1 MKVTR
6 LFLLF
11 LLPGWVSAQA
21 TEPEISQAAK
31 PAFKRID
38 QTLDVG
44 LATNGDFTTVAL
56 AVNRLHSLWQARRF
70 RIGYG
75 LRFTSAFGT
84 NTNYR
89 TAPASLVK
97 GPGGE
102 SVLGLFVKNIEEHID
117 TLRLAKT
124 QANSLNISLNLEYAI
139 SRRLDAGFNIDVIGF
154 TVGPNQSGTFLANS
168 PVRSPLSGSVQD
180 AKLTPFNILL
190 GDQSDRGSLNSEGYV
205 RYRFSNRISLRGG
218 IRFIVHEYT
227 TQRKLTFENDRFRS
241 SNASGLLAIAYHL

>member
-1 MKVTR
+1 MKT
-6 LFLLF
+6 FQLL
-11 LLPGWVSAQA
+11 LIIILPGWVSAQ
-21 TEPEISQAAK
+21 TIGQPAA
-31 PAFKRID
+31 KRID
-38 QTLDVG
+38 QTLDAGVS
-44 LATNGDFTTVAL
+44 TNGEFTTAAL
-56 AVNRLHSLWQARRF
+56 SINRLHGLWQSRRF

-102 SVLGLFVKNIEEHID
+102 SVLGLFVKNIEDNID
-117 TLRLAKT
+117 TLRLPKT
-124 QANSLNISLNLEYAI
+124 QANSLNVSLNLEYAI
-139 SRRLDAGFNIDVIGF
+139 SRRVNVGFNIDVIGF
-154 TVGPNQSGTFLANS
+154 TFGPNQAGTFLANS
-168 PVRSPLSGSVQD
+168 PVRSSLSGTVQD
-180 AKLTPFNILL
+180 AKLTSFNILL

-205 RYRFSNRISLRGG
+205 RYRFSDRISLRGG

-241 SNASGLLAIAYHL
+241 SNASGLLAVACHF